1 MNAAAVVRNDKC
13 DRRLASFSHSHT
25 LTHTRWNVP
34 SKWKN
39 NVLFRVVFFLL
50 LFPFSWPFSLSRF
63 YKIFILF
70 IPCGRM
76 SSDFLFFECVFYRS
90 FSASLTVLFLS
101 TTWMLALM
109 KCMCREKKK
118 KTRSAFVLFTLFS
131 SFFHKKD
138 NTLKIELAISVYLQP
153 KSISWSVS
161 HAWSEQKFGS
171 LKHILP
177 CNKIALGN

>member
-1 MNAAAVVRNDKC
+1 MNAAAVVRDDKC
-13 DRRLASFSHSHT
+13 DRRLASISHSHT

-76 SSDFLFFECVFYRS
+76 SSDFLFSECVFYRS

-118 KTRSAFVLFTLFS
+118 KKRGRLLSFS
-131 SFFHKKD
+131 LSFHPFSTKK
-138 NTLKIELAISVYLQP
+138 TTHS
-153 KSISWSVS
+153 KS
-161 HAWSEQKFGS
+161 
-171 LKHILP
+171 
-177 CNKIALGN
+177 N